1 MYKSESITSN
11 LLMEVDSLS
20 NRIANIKHSYIN
32 TVHEGLRERLFN
44 ETKNISARLQEICS
58 IAKYLKN
65 RTIEKISFT
74 SLLLEKSERTI
85 IQTRIEKNLFFL

>member
-1 MYKSESITSN
+1 MYKSEAMTSN

-20 NRIANIKHSYIN
+20 NRIANIKQIYIN
-32 TVHEGLRERLFN
+32 TAHEGLRERLFYEN
-44 ETKNISARLQEICS
+44 RNISQRLQEIYS
-58 IAKYLKN
+58 IAKFLKS

-85 IQTRIEKNLFFL
+85 AQTRMEKNLFF

>member
-1 MYKSESITSN
+1 MYKSESLTSN

-20 NRIANIKHSYIN
+20 NRITNIKQFYSN
-32 TVHEGLRERLFN
+32 TAHEGLRERLFYEN
-44 ETKNISARLQEICS
+44 KNIFQRLNEIYS
-58 IAKYLKN
+58 IAKFLKN

-85 IQTRIEKNLFFL
+85 YQASMEKDLFFL